1 MPTDA
6 TPGRS
11 KDPAAIVLG
20 YLNFS
25 SGAFDPAA
33 WRACSDLYAAV
44 EPATGGIVTEAPEAA
59 DALAAALGTRLGE
72 LEPAEPAFRD
82 ATQAR
87 WALGVVFDHV
97 LPGYRRFHADLLE
110 HQPRGAIERPYF
122 VMAALQAVLAAA
134 SPGDD
139 PQAAAA
145 AAIDRLND
153 YVGWR
158 PVAVLE
164 NGRLSEPYRHE
175 RVRPVPLYASGAGA
189 AHGRYGGLVAGAIDI
204 LREAPRELVQ
214 QADFELELL
223 EELAIDPRAFDFLHP
238 AASRPNYLFGL
249 WDPARID
256 GQGNYRRMVVQQ
268 ATLDGI
274 LSWPA
279 APRDDRTP
287 QREAE
292 LRWESSAVLA
302 GVMLMA
308 SGLSGHGPGA
318 RQAGLPL
325 SELLPRIAAYRDA
338 FYRWLLTRL
347 PEPHRSR
354 LEDEARRLRQPFA
367 GVRRHINA
375 VLAGRRARQVESVA
389 LASVLARIGRAAGAE
404 RMSAAVPAASARM
417 FSRITSRVVAAHQA
431 LRREGETAAA
441 LDDLDAATE
450 LLFRAVGCGAA
461 VDPWNILGLSG
472 QFPLHEPGGESLSDP
487 RVDDLV
493 NVTGSILDG
502 FAAAWRQAG
511 LAGGQAAVA
520 ARAAASLE
528 RLAAWWDRFATT
540 TVSGVTHL
548 SGREAVDAAREVIDS
563 LGRRRE
569 FADGPPPPGFWRREV
584 AAFTSPRTHAEAAD
598 ALLREGDLDGS
609 LGLLV
614 HWASLLEGAAVE
626 RSGPVWLGAA
636 ARWMT
641 LAAADTSAAG
651 RTRVRRFLELVEA
664 NTTAVVDLIETVA
677 VGREPGE
684 RRGPAGD
691 GEDDEQPGAE
701 ESVAAAYESMVW
713 RDSADDGVEGG
724 MIDVDAPGGS
734 AAGGLAAVEEA
745 AEFLGRLGGPLGV
758 ELAGTLGD
766 PRAVVTAD
774 RPGLGIGLA
783 NFVARVTGAPNGYR
797 LAATGDTDYGPLAAD
812 VVLLTAAGPLTI
824 DVERGD
830 LSGIG
835 FSGRLVRSAAGPF
848 TGRLDASGQGLGG
861 LVRLSATGEHQA
873 AAINIRANNVML
885 PGPAQLAV
893 GSAIVDADVT
903 LYDTP
908 HIVADIQVADTQIRD
923 YEIAVA
929 RVKIDY
935 RGGSGKA
942 QALVEGVRGVPFR
955 IAANADLRPDLWRA
969 SVQGRATGINF
980 RTISPARIVPGPDGY
995 ELLPTN
1001 IDLGRRSSARVAGRF
1016 GEGIMFQ
1023 SRLDR
1028 VNMAILNAVYPD
1040 MGLGGRA
1047 SGSLDFEQANAD
1059 AFPRADARLT
1069 ISNFTRTTAA
1079 SVSQPVDVNFAGKL
1093 LADGGEAR
1101 AVMRKRGTVVGRIQA
1116 SLRPLGPGA
1125 GAWTDRLRA
1134 APLSGGIRYN
1144 GPADTLYSFFGPAD
1158 QHVSGPVAV
1167 AADFGCRVAD
1177 PCLNGIVRGRDMVY
1191 ENQTYGTR
1199 LTGMVING
1207 RFAGN
1212 RLEIADL
1219 TARAGE
1225 GTIAA
1230 SGYVSLSQ
1238 ADGYPMDLAATLDN
1252 ARLARSE
1259 NIAARATGDLR
1270 LQKVAGQT
1278 ALLSGDLRLP
1288 ETRYRIVR
1296 EGAAQVPV
1304 LTGVRRKASGRARI
1318 SGDGLAAVGGSLF
1331 DLIRLDIRLRASE
1344 EIYVRGMGLES
1355 EWQADVTL
1363 RGTTEAPRVTG
1374 EIELVRG
1381 TLGFAG
1387 RSFELEEGRVTFPT
1401 GDAFDPAI
1409 RLIASDTIETVTV
1422 SVSVTGRASN
1432 PQVAF
1437 SSVPG
1442 LPQDEIVS
1450 RILFGDSITTL
1461 SPLQAV
1467 QLASSLN
1474 ALSSGGGG
1482 LSPLGALQS
1491 AAGIDRLR
1499 VLGPDDTIGRGAALA
1514 AGQYITKDIYL
1525 EVITDARGYTA
1536 TQLEISLTPALSL
1549 LSQAG
1554 GSGQSNLSIRYR
1566 KDY

>member
-1 MPTDA
+1 MTEDA
-6 TPGRS
+6 PAAETAPVAARSWPRAILRGTGYALLGLVLLFALFLVGLNSDAGRRFLVTQIEKYEFENGMKIGIGRLDGS
-11 KDPAAIVLG
+11 LYSRMIVRDFTLSDPDGVFLRSPELRIDWRPLRYLASHVDIRSATAETLVMEKLPAFKPVPDTGEPLLPDLDIDVGRLHVDRFTFEPAVAGERQVAMLDGRVAIADRRAQISASAETIGGGGKGDRLKLLLDAVPEANRLAMTLDVRAPAGGVLAAMGGFDETLTAKLSGRGDWKAWNGALTAGLGDAPLARIALTARDGNFAAKGNAQPSRLLSGPVAELLAPETAIDIKARLADRKAVLDGRLTSGAADLGISGGVDLGANRYEGLALAVYVRRPAAI
-20 YLNFS
+20 
-25 SGAFDPAA
+25 APAL
-33 WRACSDLYAAV
+33 R
-44 EPATGGIVTEAPEAA
+44 
-59 DALAAALGTRLGE
+59 
-72 LEPAEPAFRD
+72 
-82 ATQAR
+82 
-87 WALGVVFDHV
+87 
-97 LPGYRRFHADLLE
+97 
-110 HQPRGAIERPYF
+110 
-122 VMAALQAVLAAA
+122 
-134 SPGDD
+134 
-139 PQAAAA
+139 
-145 AAIDRLND
+145 
-153 YVGWR
+153 
-158 PVAVLE
+158 
-164 NGRLSEPYRHE
+164 
-175 RVRPVPLYASGAGA
+175 ASG
-189 AHGRYGGLVAGAIDI
+189 
-204 LREAPRELVQ
+204 LRAT
-214 QADFELELL
+214 
-223 EELAIDPRAFDFLHP
+223 
-238 AASRPNYLFGL
+238 
-249 WDPARID
+249 
-256 GQGNYRRMVVQQ
+256 
-268 ATLDGI
+268 ATLDGAFTQPTVDYRANAARLAI
-274 LSWPA
+274 NDIIVDRLSLAGKARIDPEQVVIPVA
-279 APRDDRTP
+279 GRAARIRGLDTVAGGTLVDVRLDGDLAYADGRLLSDNLRLRSPRIDAKAIVVADLNRGFYTGAIDGRINDYRIESVGIFDIDTDADLKTAPRGGF
-287 QREAE
+287 E
-292 LRWESSAVLA
+292 
-302 GVMLMA
+302 
-308 SGLSGHGPGA
+308 
-318 RQAGLPL
+318 
-325 SELLPRIAAYRDA
+325 
-338 FYRWLLTRL
+338 
-347 PEPHRSR
+347 
-354 LEDEARRLRQPFA
+354 
-367 GVRRHINA
+367 
-375 VLAGRRARQVESVA
+375 LAGRVRARSTRLFNSGVRDFLGGNA
-389 LASVLARIGRAAGAE
+389 TASGDVRYGTDGVVR
-404 RMSAAVPAASARM
+404 
-417 FSRITSRVVAAHQA
+417 FSG
-431 LRREGETAAA
+431 LRLTA
-441 LDDLDAATE
+441 
-450 LLFRAVGCGAA
+450 
-461 VDPWNILGLSG
+461 
-472 QFPLHEPGGESLSDP
+472 P
-487 RVDDLV
+487 RLR
-493 NVTGSILDG
+493 VTGGQGSYAPDG
-502 FAAAWRQAG
+502 QIR
-511 LAGGQAAVA
+511 LT
-520 ARAAASLE
+520 ARAS
-528 RLAAWWDRFATT
+528 
-540 TVSGVTHL
+540 S
-548 SGREAVDAAREVIDS
+548 
-563 LGRRRE
+563 
-569 FADGPPPPGFWRREV
+569 
-584 AAFTSPRTHAEAAD
+584 
-598 ALLREGDLDGS
+598 
-609 LGLLV
+609 
-614 HWASLLEGAAVE
+614 
-626 RSGPVWLGAA
+626 
-636 ARWMT
+636 
-641 LAAADTSAAG
+641 
-651 RTRVRRFLELVEA
+651 
-664 NTTAVVDLIETVA
+664 
-677 VGREPGE
+677 
-684 RRGPAGD
+684 
-691 GEDDEQPGAE
+691 
-701 ESVAAAYESMVW
+701 
-713 RDSADDGVEGG
+713 RDY
-724 MIDVDAPGGS
+724 
-734 AAGGLAAVEEA
+734 
-745 AEFLGRLGGPLGV
+745 GPLGV

-1499 VLGPDDTIGRGAALA
+1499 VLGPDDTIGRGSALA